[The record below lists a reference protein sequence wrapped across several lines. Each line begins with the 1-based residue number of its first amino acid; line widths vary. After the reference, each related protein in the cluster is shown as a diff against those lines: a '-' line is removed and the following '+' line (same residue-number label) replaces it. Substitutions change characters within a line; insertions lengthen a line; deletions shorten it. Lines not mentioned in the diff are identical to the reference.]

1 MFGFKRIFVFLSVIA
16 LAYAPTPAAAQS
28 AIDGGSGLF
37 FVQKAKTLGAGTI
50 TVGLSYAEF
59 NYNDGP
65 EWDGKSISQAATFGI
80 SDKLDV
86 SIYTPWKQLVPIE
99 NPDPSGWA
107 DGIAR
112 LKYNFFD
119 SEDSGI
125 SLSGIFLLTVP
136 LGEDDGILGN
146 GETNPGVMFALDK
159 RYENTTLSLNF
170 GYLTRAEE
178 EYDDQYLYG
187 VGVEHMVTEKLGL
200 IGEWAGY
207 SYTTSGSDKDDNS
220 MALFGA
226 RYYVNDTISLQ
237 AAYGQGTG
245 GDGQYSPNSYAT
257 IGMTLTFGG
266 SGKTST
272 ARATEKARAADTART
287 GDSGAAAPPPMAAP
301 APAPAVATPVVAP
314 LAPASVKV
322 VLGGVHFKFDKSEL
336 TDSAKEMLRQN
347 AARMKSNPETKFV
360 VEGNTCSIGSNGYN
374 FKLGQRRAVSVK
386 KFLVNEMGIDPDR
399 LEPISYGEER
409 PAYTNDTRE
418 GRSLNRRVDFVIKS
432 K

>member
-1 MFGFKRIFVFLSVIA
+1 MFCYKRIFVFLSVIA
-16 LAYAPTPAAAQS
+16 LIYAPTPAAAQS

-65 EWDGKSISQAATFGI
+65 EWDGKSVSQAATYGI
-80 SDKLDV
+80 SDKLDISV
-86 SIYTPWKQLVPIE
+86 YTPWKQLVPIE

-107 DGIAR
+107 DGLAR

-119 SEDSGI
+119 SGDSGI
-125 SLSGIFLLTVP
+125 SLSGIFLLTLP
-136 LGEDDGILGN
+136 LGEDNGILGT
-146 GETNPGVMFALDK
+146 GETNPGVMLALDK
-159 RYENTTLSLNF
+159 RYKNTTLSLNF

-200 IGEWAGY
+200 IGEWSGY
-207 SYTTSGSDKDDNS
+207 SYTTSNSDKDDNA
-220 MALFGA
+220 MALVGA
-226 RYYVNDTISLQ
+226 RYYVNEKVSVQ
-237 AAYGQGTG
+237 AAYGQGTS
-245 GDGQYSPNSYAT
+245 GDGQYSPNYYAT
-257 IGMTLTFGG
+257 VGFTLTFGG
-266 SGKTST
+266 AGKTTT
-272 ARATEKARAADTART
+272 ARPAKTARAADTGRT
-287 GDSGAAAPPPMAAP
+287 GGGAVAPPKAASP
-301 APAPAVATPVVAP
+301 APLAAVAAPVVAP
-314 LAPASVKV
+314 MAAAPIKV
-322 VLGGVHFKFDKSEL
+322 ILGGVHFKFDKSEL
-336 TDSAKEMLRQN
+336 TDSAKEMLRSN
-347 AARMKSNPETKFV
+347 ASKMKSNPEAKFI

-374 FKLGQRRAVSVK
+374 FKLGQRRAIEAK

-409 PAYTNDTRE
+409 PAYTNDTME